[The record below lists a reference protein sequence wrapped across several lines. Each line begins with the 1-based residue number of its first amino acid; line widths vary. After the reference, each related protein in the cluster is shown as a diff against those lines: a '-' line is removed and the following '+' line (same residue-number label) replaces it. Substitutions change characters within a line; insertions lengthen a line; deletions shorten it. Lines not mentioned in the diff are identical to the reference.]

1 MILVYWCEQNYINNL
16 KKEKGLS
23 IMNNFIIKCHV
34 NAMLRFEQFC
44 KDQKGVTAIEYA
56 LIGVAMATLLAF
68 ILGDQDSGFLGA
80 LKDTFGKISGAI
92 KAVTISSG
100 GN

>member
-1 MILVYWCEQNYINNL
+1 MKNFMI
-16 KKEKGLS
+16 KS
-23 IMNNFIIKCHV
+23 HV
-34 NAMLRFEQFC
+34 NCMLRFEQFC

-80 LKDTFGKISGAI
+80 LKETFDKIAEAI
-92 KAVTISSG
+92 SSVTISGSG
-100 GN
+100 S